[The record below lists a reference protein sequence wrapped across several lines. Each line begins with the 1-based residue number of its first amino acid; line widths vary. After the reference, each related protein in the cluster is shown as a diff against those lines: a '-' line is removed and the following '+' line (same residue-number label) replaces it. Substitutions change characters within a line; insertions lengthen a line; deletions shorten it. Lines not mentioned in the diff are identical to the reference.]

1 MDWIFSIIPSISLP
15 TANKFY
21 TFGWAASLIGAAIT
35 FAGVIFLMWGTRVR
49 DHDFDDNIARLHD
62 RAASSEERAGALEKE
77 TARLTS
83 GNLELATN
91 LERERTARA
100 RIEAGLASRHVTAE
114 QKTALINALKGV
126 KLEMVISRYDV
137 PETTAYANEIAAAL
151 VEAGQSVIEGSV
163 IMAGGGNLPG
173 VLVEETA
180 DARLIGA
187 LIAAQLVTQKLPPN
201 RNIMFRT
208 GEGLNSLLIGN
219 KPTSF

>member
-1 MDWIFSIIPSISLP
+1 MGWIAGFLDISLAR
-15 TANKFY
+15 ANQFY
-21 TFGWAASLIGAAIT
+21 TWGWRASVIGAVIT
-35 FAGVIFLMWGTRVR
+35 MCGVGLLWLGTRVR
-49 DHDFDDNIARLHD
+49 DRDFDENIARLHD

-91 LERERTARA
+91 LERERAARA

-114 QKTALINALKGV
+114 QKSALVNALKGV
-126 KLEMVISRYDV
+126 RLEVVISRYDV

-151 VEAGQSVIEGSV
+151 IEAGQSIVEGSV
-163 IMAGGGNLPG
+163 IISGGGNLPG

-187 LIAAQLVTQKLPPN
+187 LIAARLVTQKLPSN
-201 RNIMFRT
+201 KNVLFRT
-208 GEGLNSLLIGN
+208 GEGLNSLVIGN
-219 KPTSF
+219 KPSSF

>member
-1 MDWIFSIIPSISLP
+1 MGRIVELFDISLAR
-15 TANKFY
+15 ANQFY
-21 TFGWAASLIGAAIT
+21 TWGWRASVIGAVIT
-35 FAGVIFLMWGTRVR
+35 MCGVGLLWFGTRVR
-49 DHDFDDNIARLHD
+49 DRDFDENIARLHD

-91 LERERTARA
+91 LERERAART

-126 KLEMVISRYDV
+126 KLEVVISRYDI

-151 VEAGQSVIEGSV
+151 VEAGQSIIEGSV
-163 IMAGGGNLPG
+163 IISGGGNVPG

-187 LIAAQLVTQKLPPN
+187 LIAARLATQKLPPSK
-201 RNIMFRT
+201 NIMFRT